1 MSMPHSG
8 LDLTS
13 KCNLPERPVRRG
25 LLHSP
30 SMNLRTWLS
39 TATHPATARRA
50 AITALIVGV
59 ILTVINHGPALLAGQ
74 VTGERIFQIL
84 LTVMVP
90 YTVSTISSVA
100 TRHEMS
106 SVRTPATAPKKNLC
120 IPSDAV
126 WSIASD

>member
-1 MSMPHSG
+1 M
-8 LDLTS
+8 D
-13 KCNLPERPVRRG
+13 
-25 LLHSP
+25 
-30 SMNLRTWLS
+30 LRTWLS

-50 AITALIVGV
+50 GITALIVGV
-59 ILTVINHGPALLAGQ
+59 ILTAINHGPALLAGQ

-84 LTVMVP
+84 VTLMVP

-106 SVRTPATAPKKNLC
+106 SVRTPAKGPKKNLC

-126 WSIASD
+126 WSTASD